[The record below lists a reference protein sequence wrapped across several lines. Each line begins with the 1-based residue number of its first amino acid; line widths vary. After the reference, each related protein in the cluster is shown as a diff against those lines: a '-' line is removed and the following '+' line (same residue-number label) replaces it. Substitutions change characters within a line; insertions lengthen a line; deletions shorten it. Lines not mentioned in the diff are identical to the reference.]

1 MWDSFDKCV
10 FVLARSWSYGV
21 NNKSKCFG
29 QTWKVGYEKFGCWA
43 SVHHSLAD
51 PFVIHLDSR
60 KHTKYRYYPNVSYL
74 CNFAVFCLSR
84 IIFYRL
90 IFFLFLL
97 VLNSSFSLLG
107 HLFIYSLLFLGD
119 VYTCTGTGFQLAGTT
134 SYIILFRRFSL
145 MKPIGTLSLFFYNI

>member
-74 CNFAVFCLSR
+74 CNFAECSAWVGL
-84 IIFYRL
+84 
-90 IFFLFLL
+90 FFTDWFFFLL

-119 VYTCTGTGFQLAGTT
+119 VYTFFVLVFSWPVQLLT
-134 SYIILFRRFSL
+134 SYYLEGFLWWNLLALFLF
-145 MKPIGTLSLFFYNI
+145 FFYNI